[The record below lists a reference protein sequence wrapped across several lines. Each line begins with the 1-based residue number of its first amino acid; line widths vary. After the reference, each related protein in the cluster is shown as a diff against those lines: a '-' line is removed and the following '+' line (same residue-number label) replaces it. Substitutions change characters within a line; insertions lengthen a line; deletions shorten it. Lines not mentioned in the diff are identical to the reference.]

1 MATNIRDGYMSP
13 QVWVAKREQKVI
25 EVLDR
30 LVPARVEYAENIF
43 AGEKYLENGTVKREY
58 ALLTMVIC
66 EGKGAERKQVRF
78 NFSPDNFSALLRE
91 CEPSIYAGRSY
102 RKAFI
107 KRNCNNGE
115 LKIRAVTITF
125 EQYQKDREGN
135 IKTSKD
141 GKPIVAEYPWFIGIS
156 EETGIADETGE
167 KFAGKKTKVQSFIK
181 MSSDEYQ
188 SMIDSTCRYIDV
200 FAMAFGVPLL
210 REKAKIAQR
219 KREEY
224 ERKIIE

>member
-78 NFSPDNFSALLRE
+78 NFSPDNFFALRRE

-115 LKIRAVTITF
+115 LKIRAATITF

-224 ERKIIE
+224 ERKNH

>member
-43 AGEKYLENGTVKREY
+43 AREKYLENGTVKREY

-78 NFSPDNFSALLRE
+78 NFSPDNFSALRRE

-219 KREEY
+219 KRDEY
-224 ERKIIE
+224 ERKNH

>member
-1 MATNIRDGYMSP
+1 MATNIRYGYMSP

-78 NFSPDNFSALLRE
+78 NFSPDNFFALRRE

-224 ERKIIE
+224 ERKNH

>member
-30 LVPARVEYAENIF
+30 LVPARVEDAENIF
-43 AGEKYLENGTVKREY
+43 AGEKYLENGTVKRDY

-78 NFSPDNFSALLRE
+78 NFSPDNFFALRRE
-91 CEPSIYAGRSY
+91 CEPSVYAGRSY

-224 ERKIIE
+224 ERKNH

>member
-78 NFSPDNFSALLRE
+78 NFSPDNFSALRRE
-91 CEPSIYAGRSY
+91 CDPSIYAGRSY

-224 ERKIIE
+224 ERKNH

>member
-13 QVWVAKREQKVI
+13 QIWVAKREQKVI

-43 AGEKYLENGTVKREY
+43 AGEKYLENGTVKRDY

-78 NFSPDNFSALLRE
+78 NFSPDNFSALRRE

-141 GKPIVAEYPWFIGIS
+141 GKSIVAEYPWFIGIS

-224 ERKIIE
+224 ERKNH

>member
-78 NFSPDNFSALLRE
+78 NFSPDNFSALRRE

-156 EETGIADETGE
+156 EETGKADETGE

-188 SMIDSTCRYIDV
+188 SMIDSTCRYVDV

-210 REKAKIAQR
+210 REKAKIAER

-224 ERKIIE
+224 ERNNY

>member
-1 MATNIRDGYMSP
+1 MATNIRDGFMSP

-78 NFSPDNFSALLRE
+78 NFSPDNFSALRRE

-224 ERKIIE
+224 ERKNH

>member
-13 QVWVAKREQKVI
+13 QIWVAKREQKVI

-43 AGEKYLENGTVKREY
+43 AGEKYLENGTVKRDY

-78 NFSPDNFSALLRE
+78 NFSPDNFFALRRE
-91 CEPSIYAGRSY
+91 CEPSVY
-102 RKAFI
+102 RKAYI

-125 EQYQKDREGN
+125 EQYQKDRDGN
-135 IKTSKD
+135 VKMGRD
-141 GKPIVAEYPWFIGIS
+141 GKPIISEYPWFIGIS
-156 EETGIADETGE
+156 EETGKADETGE

-188 SMIDSTCRYIDV
+188 SMIDSTCRYVDV

-210 REKAKIAQR
+210 REKAKIAER

-224 ERKIIE
+224 ERNNY

>member
-78 NFSPDNFSALLRE
+78 NFSPDNFSALRRE

-167 KFAGKKTKVQSFIK
+167 KFAGKKTKVQRFIK

-224 ERKIIE
+224 ERKNH

>member
-78 NFSPDNFSALLRE
+78 NFSPDNFSALRRE

-188 SMIDSTCRYIDV
+188 SMIDSTCRYNDV

-224 ERKIIE
+224 ERKNH

>member
-78 NFSPDNFSALLRE
+78 NFSPDNFFALRRE

-224 ERKIIE
+224 ERKNH

>member
-30 LVPARVEYAENIF
+30 LVPDRVEYAENIF
-43 AGEKYLENGTVKREY
+43 AGEKYLENGMVKREY

-78 NFSPDNFSALLRE
+78 NFSPDNFSALRRE

-224 ERKIIE
+224 ERKNH

>member
-25 EVLDR
+25 EILDR

-43 AGEKYLENGTVKREY
+43 AGEKYLENGMVKREY

-78 NFSPDNFSALLRE
+78 NFSPDNFSALRRE

-224 ERKIIE
+224 ERKNH

>member
-25 EVLDR
+25 EILDR

-43 AGEKYLENGTVKREY
+43 AGEKYLENGIVKREY

-66 EGKGAERKQVRF
+66 EGKGTERKQVRF
-78 NFSPDNFSALLRE
+78 NFSPDNFFALRRE
-91 CEPSIYAGRSY
+91 CEPSVYAGRSY

-224 ERKIIE
+224 ERKNH

>member
-78 NFSPDNFSALLRE
+78 NFSPDNFSALRRE

-181 MSSDEYQ
+181 MNSDEYQ

-224 ERKIIE
+224 ERKNH

>member
-43 AGEKYLENGTVKREY
+43 AGEKYLENGTVKRDY

-78 NFSPDNFSALLRE
+78 NFSPDNFFALRRE
-91 CEPSIYAGRSY
+91 CEPSVYAGRSY

-224 ERKIIE
+224 ERKNH

>member
-25 EVLDR
+25 EVLGR

-78 NFSPDNFSALLRE
+78 NFSPDNFSALRRE

-224 ERKIIE
+224 ERKNH

>member
-13 QVWVAKREQKVI
+13 QIWVAKREQKVI

-43 AGEKYLENGTVKREY
+43 AGEKYLENGTVKRDY

-78 NFSPDNFSALLRE
+78 NFSPDNFSALRRE

-224 ERKIIE
+224 ERKNH

>member
-78 NFSPDNFSALLRE
+78 NFSSDNFSALRRE

-224 ERKIIE
+224 ERKNH

>member
-43 AGEKYLENGTVKREY
+43 AGEKYLENGTVNREY

-78 NFSPDNFSALLRE
+78 NFSPDNFSALRRE

-224 ERKIIE
+224 ERKNH

>member
-25 EVLDR
+25 EILDR

-66 EGKGAERKQVRF
+66 EGRGAERKQVRF
-78 NFSPDNFSALLRE
+78 NFSPDNFFALRRE
-91 CEPSIYAGRSY
+91 CEPSVYAGRSY

-224 ERKIIE
+224 ERKNH

>member
-25 EVLDR
+25 EILDR

-78 NFSPDNFSALLRE
+78 NFSPDNFFALRRE
-91 CEPSIYAGRSY
+91 CEPSVYAGRSY

-224 ERKIIE
+224 ERKNH

>member
-43 AGEKYLENGTVKREY
+43 AGEKYLENGMVKREY

-78 NFSPDNFSALLRE
+78 NFSPDNFFALRRE
-91 CEPSIYAGRSY
+91 CEPSVYAGRSY

-224 ERKIIE
+224 ERKNH

>member
-43 AGEKYLENGTVKREY
+43 AGEKYLENGMVKREY

-78 NFSPDNFSALLRE
+78 NFSPDNFFALRRE

-224 ERKIIE
+224 ERKNH

>member
-1 MATNIRDGYMSP
+1 MATNIRDGYISP

-78 NFSPDNFSALLRE
+78 NFSPDNFSALRRE

-224 ERKIIE
+224 ERKNH

>member
-78 NFSPDNFSALLRE
+78 NFSPDNFSALRRE
-91 CEPSIYAGRSY
+91 CEPSIYAGRNY

-224 ERKIIE
+224 ERKNH

>member
-78 NFSPDNFSALLRE
+78 NFSPDNFSALRRE

-125 EQYQKDREGN
+125 EQHQKDREGN

-224 ERKIIE
+224 ERKNH

>member
-78 NFSPDNFSALLRE
+78 NFSPDNFSALRRE

-181 MSSDEYQ
+181 MSSEEYQ
-188 SMIDSTCRYIDV
+188 SMYDITCWYIVV

-224 ERKIIE
+224 ERKNH

>member
-1 MATNIRDGYMSP
+1 MSP

-78 NFSPDNFSALLRE
+78 NFSPDNFFALRRE
-91 CEPSIYAGRSY
+91 CEPSVYAGRSY

-224 ERKIIE
+224 ERKNH